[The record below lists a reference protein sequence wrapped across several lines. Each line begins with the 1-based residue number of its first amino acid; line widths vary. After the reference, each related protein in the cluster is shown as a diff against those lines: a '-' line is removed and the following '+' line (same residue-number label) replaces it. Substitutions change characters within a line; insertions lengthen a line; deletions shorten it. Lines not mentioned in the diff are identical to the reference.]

1 MIKKYFITLLPL
13 IIFLILWEYYFS
25 TIGKNTFLFS
35 KPSLI
40 FNSLYTNIQDFTL
53 VEDFITTSTETI
65 LGFIIGSAIGIGIGF
80 SLWYSPKL
88 ASISTPYIVALG
100 SIPIFSLAPMT
111 IMWFGT
117 GLFAKVIMAALSTFT
132 VALLQAF
139 MGAKNVDKNQINLL
153 KTFGASR
160 FQIFKT
166 VIIPSSLSWVMSS
179 LKMNVGFA
187 LLGAFIGEFISA
199 EKGLGFRIVKAS
211 ALYNTS
217 LVFASLFCLL
227 LLAFILNY
235 FVTLIENKLFFWK
248 VKN

>member
-1 MIKKYFITLLPL
+1 MLKKYFITLLPL
-13 IIFLILWEYYFS
+13 IIFLILWEYYIS
-25 TIGKNTFLFS
+25 IIGKNTFLFS

-40 FNSLYTNIQDFTL
+40 FNSLYSNIKDFTL
-53 VEDFITTSTETI
+53 INDFLTTSLETI
-65 LGFIIGSAIGIGIGF
+65 LGFILGSAFGIIIGF
-80 SLWYSPKL
+80 SLWYSPSL
-88 ASISTPYIVALG
+88 ARISNPYIIALG
-100 SIPIFSLAPMT
+100 SIPIFALAPMT

-117 GLFAKVIMAALSTFT
+117 DLFAKVIMAALSTFT

-160 FQIFKT
+160 FQIFKA

-211 ALYNTS
+211 ALYNAS

-227 LLAFILNY
+227 LLAFILN
-235 FVTLIENKLFFWK
+235 FLVSLIEKKVFYWK
-248 VKN
+248 EK